1 MKHKPKKPP
10 GKPLTRKAL
19 KELGVKVKQDPR
31 LLKLFAENPEKGLE
45 SEGYFVPES
54 FQKKLQSDVKTRQK
68 AAAESVSPRAQ
79 KMVAKIKKGQ
89 QVKILLRINRAT
101 GTRKIEIN

>member
-1 MKHKPKKPP
+1 
-10 GKPLTRKAL
+10 
-19 KELGVKVKQDPR
+19 
-31 LLKLFAENPEKGLE
+31 
-45 SEGYFVPES
+45 
-54 FQKKLQSDVKTRQK
+54 LQSDVKTRQK
-68 AAAESVSPRAQ
+68 TAAESVSPRAQ